1 MFWTHNQN
9 QKAESGILAWKESVG
24 FSSNFGSNPNVRG
37 QTFGERLRNWDSR
50 KNQEKMQTELFA
62 ELLPLYIAITC
73 RLLRVTPALQL
84 HHIYATIWYR
94 MKEFSKRSSPE
105 KTTRKNGYFPKADKG
120 REETILIAWQ
130 KQQEWIWISSV
141 LVAQKVRK
149 QKQLCEK
156 LAFIKKNY
164 IKNMDQTSKR
174 RTEMLGHPA
183 KHLYDINNNY
193 YVTVVAS
200 QWIYGG
206 ALSPV
211 KIWKK
216 FMTLMFQNSDKKDRK
231 FVRIGSKFGKVTLIL
246 TVPPSGETYWKIEFE
261 RVMLSLG
268 PGWPK
273 FPFHRESPKKK

>member
-1 MFWTHNQN
+1 MVQN
-9 QKAESGILAWKESVG
+9 EGIFQSGV
-24 FSSNFGSNPNVRG
+24 P
-37 QTFGERLRNWDSR
+37 
-50 KNQEKMQTELFA
+50 
-62 ELLPLYIAITC
+62 P
-73 RLLRVTPALQL
+73 
-84 HHIYATIWYR
+84 
-94 MKEFSKRSSPE
+94 
-105 KTTRKNGYFPKADKG
+105 KTTRKHGYFPQADKG

-130 KQQEWIWISSV
+130 KQQEWILISSV

-174 RTEMLGHPA
+174 RNEMLGHPA

-193 YVTVVAS
+193 YGTVVAS

-216 FMTLMFQNSDKKDRK
+216 FMTLMFQNSDKKAGNFPNLCALRADFLLPLFWQSRP
-231 FVRIGSKFGKVTLIL
+231 RARLIENL
-246 TVPPSGETYWKIEFE
+246 NLNGWCFRLAPVGRSFRFTVNF
-261 RVMLSLG
+261 
-268 PGWPK
+268 
-273 FPFHRESPKKK
+273 PKKK